1 MPARAVKLPARKGG
15 IFTASTHRA
24 IVPSSHLVS
33 VGTMTRWRDGS
44 IPGFRPAFHSNNLT
58 SDSTFL
64 ASHSIGTTR
73 MWWRAGLNIAVVGL
87 LILLWYSL
95 CLRWNRRRGRRLL
108 SNIEN
113 TFSAYGY
120 VCGVR
125 WQSASQFQVR
135 LRLTAC
141 AFTNSTVTV
150 RMYPLQRP
158 LGWIVSRLRRQRETF
173 TFDANL
179 LCPPQFN
186 LEIRNQRRVAKLK
199 PAKPG
204 AKLKRKR
211 RFLKSSAYAK
221 GSGVQFH
228 RLGPFILTSR
238 RDWQRD
244 IANSVQ
250 SLANTRDS
258 ELLSVSFHRNAPH
271 FSATMPLSALAGLS
285 ISRERLFDSL
295 RDLASSASAARR

>member
-1 MPARAVKLPARKGG
+1 MSAFQGRATTLSPDGW
-15 IFTASTHRA
+15 IPH
-24 IVPSSHLVS
+24 SSPL
-33 VGTMTRWRDGS
+33 
-44 IPGFRPAFHSNNLT
+44 
-58 SDSTFL
+58 
-64 ASHSIGTTR
+64 SHSRFFDIGLQLLRISLDGTTK
-73 MWWRAGLNIAVVGL
+73 MWWTLGLDLSVVGL
-87 LILLWYSL
+87 FFLLWYSL

-113 TFSAYGY
+113 TFSAYGH

-158 LGWIVSRLRRQRETF
+158 LGWIVSRLRRERETF

-199 PAKPG
+199 P
-204 AKLKRKR
+204 
-211 RFLKSSAYAK
+211 RFRHFPK
-221 GSGVQFH
+221 GSVVQFH

-250 SLANTRDS
+250 SLANARDS
-258 ELLSVSFHRNAPH
+258 ELLSVGFHRNSPH
-271 FSATMPLSALAGLS
+271 FSATMPLSAMSGLS

>member
-1 MPARAVKLPARKGG
+1 
-15 IFTASTHRA
+15 
-24 IVPSSHLVS
+24 
-33 VGTMTRWRDGS
+33 
-44 IPGFRPAFHSNNLT
+44 
-58 SDSTFL
+58 
-64 ASHSIGTTR
+64 
-73 MWWRAGLNIAVVGL
+73 MWWTTGLNIAVVGL
-87 LILLWYSL
+87 LVLLWYSL

-113 TFSAYGY
+113 TFSAYGHI
-120 VCGVR
+120 CGVR

-158 LGWIVSRLRRQRETF
+158 LGWILSRLRRERETF

-186 LEIRNQRRVAKLK
+186 LEIRNQRRVVKLK
-199 PAKPG
+199 P
-204 AKLKRKR
+204 RVR
-211 RFLKSSAYAK
+211 RFPK
-221 GSGVQFH
+221 GSIVQFH

-250 SLANTRDS
+250 SLANVRDS
-258 ELLSVSFHRNAPH
+258 ELISVSFRRDSPH
-271 FSATMPLSALAGLS
+271 FSATMPLFAMSGLS
-285 ISRERLFDSL
+285 SSRERLFDSL
-295 RDLASSASAARR
+295 RELASSASAARR

>member
-1 MPARAVKLPARKGG
+1 
-15 IFTASTHRA
+15 
-24 IVPSSHLVS
+24 
-33 VGTMTRWRDGS
+33 
-44 IPGFRPAFHSNNLT
+44 
-58 SDSTFL
+58 
-64 ASHSIGTTR
+64 
-73 MWWRAGLNIAVVGL
+73 MWWTTGLNLSVVGL
-87 LILLWYSL
+87 LLLFWYSL

-113 TFSAYGY
+113 TFSPYGQ

-158 LGWIVSRLRRQRETF
+158 LGWIVYRLRRERETF

-186 LEIRNQRRVAKLK
+186 LEIRNQRCVAKLK
-199 PAKPG
+199 P
-204 AKLKRKR
+204 RIR
-211 RFLKSSAYAK
+211 RFRK
-221 GSGVQFH
+221 GSVVQFH

-244 IANSVQ
+244 IATSVQ
-250 SLANTRDS
+250 SLANARDS
-258 ELLSVSFHRNAPH
+258 ELLSVAFHRNSPH
-271 FSATMPLSALAGLS
+271 FSATMPLSAISGLS

>member
-1 MPARAVKLPARKGG
+1 
-15 IFTASTHRA
+15 
-24 IVPSSHLVS
+24 
-33 VGTMTRWRDGS
+33 
-44 IPGFRPAFHSNNLT
+44 
-58 SDSTFL
+58 
-64 ASHSIGTTR
+64 
-73 MWWRAGLNIAVVGL
+73 MWWTLGLDLSVVGL
-87 LILLWYSL
+87 FFLLWYSL

-113 TFSAYGY
+113 TFSAYGH
-120 VCGVR
+120 VCGVH

-150 RMYPLQRP
+150 HMYPLQRP
-158 LGWIVSRLRRQRETF
+158 LGWIVSRLRNERELVTF
-173 TFDANL
+173 EANL

-199 PAKPG
+199 T
-204 AKLKRKR
+204 RVR
-211 RFLKSSAYAK
+211 RFPK
-221 GSGVQFH
+221 GSVVHLH

-250 SLANTRDS
+250 SLATNRES
-258 ELLSVSFHRNAPH
+258 EMISVSFHRNAPH
-271 FSATMPLSALAGLS
+271 FSATMPLSAIGGLS
-285 ISRERLFDSL
+285 ISRERFFDSL
-295 RDLASSASAARR
+295 REMASSASAARR

>member
-1 MPARAVKLPARKGG
+1 
-15 IFTASTHRA
+15 
-24 IVPSSHLVS
+24 
-33 VGTMTRWRDGS
+33 
-44 IPGFRPAFHSNNLT
+44 
-58 SDSTFL
+58 
-64 ASHSIGTTR
+64 
-73 MWWRAGLNIAVVGL
+73 MWWTAGLNIAVVGL
-87 LILLWYSL
+87 LVLLWYSL

-113 TFSAYGY
+113 TFSAYGH

-158 LGWIVSRLRRQRETF
+158 FGWIVSRLRRQRETF

-199 PAKPG
+199 PAGFGARLGAKVG
-204 AKLKRKR
+204 AKLRITR
-211 RFLKSSAYAK
+211 RFPKGSVSANSTGFANGSAFAK
-221 GSGVQFH
+221 GSGSANGSVFSTGSSVQFH

-250 SLANTRDS
+250 SLANARDS

-295 RDLASSASAARR
+295 RELASSASAARR

>member
-1 MPARAVKLPARKGG
+1 
-15 IFTASTHRA
+15 
-24 IVPSSHLVS
+24 
-33 VGTMTRWRDGS
+33 
-44 IPGFRPAFHSNNLT
+44 
-58 SDSTFL
+58 
-64 ASHSIGTTR
+64 
-73 MWWRAGLNIAVVGL
+73 MWWTAGLNIAVVGL
-87 LILLWYSL
+87 LVLLWYSL

-108 SNIEN
+108 SNIES
-113 TFSAYGY
+113 TFSAYGH

-141 AFTNSTVTV
+141 AFTNSTITV
-150 RMYPLQRP
+150 RMYPLQHP

-173 TFDANL
+173 NFDANL
-179 LCPPQFN
+179 LCPPQFD
-186 LEIRNQRRVAKLK
+186 LDIRNQRRVAKLK
-199 PAKPG
+199 TSKLGARLGAKVG
-204 AKLKRKR
+204 AKLRITR
-211 RFLKSSAYAK
+211 RFPKDSVFANGSVFSTGSS
-221 GSGVQFH
+221 VQFH

-250 SLANTRDS
+250 SLANARDS

-271 FSATMPLSALAGLS
+271 FSATMPLSALAGLG

-295 RDLASSASAARR
+295 RELASSASTARR

>member
-1 MPARAVKLPARKGG
+1 
-15 IFTASTHRA
+15 
-24 IVPSSHLVS
+24 
-33 VGTMTRWRDGS
+33 
-44 IPGFRPAFHSNNLT
+44 
-58 SDSTFL
+58 
-64 ASHSIGTTR
+64 
-73 MWWRAGLNIAVVGL
+73 MWWTAGLNIAVVGIL
-87 LILLWYSL
+87 VLLWYSL

-113 TFSAYGY
+113 TFSAYGH

-150 RMYPLQRP
+150 RMYPLQHP

-199 PAKPG
+199 AAKLG
-204 AKLKRKR
+204 AKLRTAR
-211 RFLKSSAYAK
+211 RVPK
-221 GSGVQFH
+221 GSVEFH
-228 RLGPFILTSR
+228 RLPPFILTSR

-244 IANSVQ
+244 VANSVQ

-258 ELLSVSFHRNAPH
+258 ELLSVSFHRNSPH

-295 RDLASSASAARR
+295 RELASSASAARR

>member
-1 MPARAVKLPARKGG
+1 
-15 IFTASTHRA
+15 
-24 IVPSSHLVS
+24 
-33 VGTMTRWRDGS
+33 
-44 IPGFRPAFHSNNLT
+44 
-58 SDSTFL
+58 
-64 ASHSIGTTR
+64 
-73 MWWRAGLNIAVVGL
+73 MWWTTGLNLSVVGL
-87 LILLWYSL
+87 LLLLWYSL

-113 TFSAYGY
+113 TFSAYGH

-125 WQSASQFQVR
+125 WQSASQFEVR

-158 LGWIVSRLRRQRETF
+158 LGWIVSCLRREHETF

-186 LEIRNQRRVAKLK
+186 LEIRNQHRVAKLK
-199 PAKPG
+199 PKF
-204 AKLKRKR
+204 R
-211 RFLKSSAYAK
+211 RFPK
-221 GSGVQFH
+221 GSVVQFH

-250 SLANTRDS
+250 SLASARDS
-258 ELLSVSFHRNAPH
+258 ELISVAFHRNSPH
-271 FSATMPLSALAGLS
+271 FSVTMPLSAMSGLS

-295 RDLASSASAARR
+295 RELASSASAARR